1 MSEAITANLLANLD
15 ENVDMDAEAVV
26 DSKTDVEA
34 DAYEDADADA
44 DAEAY
49 VDAKAN
55 PDALLDGAKQMATQP
70 HTMTA
75 SRSHIFRRVI
85 AT

>member
-15 ENVDMDAEAVV
+15 ENVDVDAGAGV

-34 DAYEDADADA
+34 DAYEDP